1 MIRPLTALVLAAF
14 LGALSTAGSTA
25 QVSSGT
31 TISAASKKST
41 SAQRQERGQIACT
54 VSGCQ
59 RIPPNCHP
67 ETGYNALYLGRGP
80 NASGEREMPIEVVMS
95 AKRTDFDRRAHDPS
109 QPDLAPQE
117 GR

>member
-67 ETGYNALYLGRGP
+67 ETGYNWDGIPTGFDIVVCRSPRGRRG
-80 NASGEREMPIEVVMS
+80 
-95 AKRTDFDRRAHDPS
+95 
-109 QPDLAPQE
+109 
-117 GR
+117 

>member
-14 LGALSTAGSTA
+14 LGALCTA

-67 ETGYNALYLGRGP
+67 ETGYNWDGIPTGFDIVVCRPLRGRRG
-80 NASGEREMPIEVVMS
+80 
-95 AKRTDFDRRAHDPS
+95 
-109 QPDLAPQE
+109 
-117 GR
+117 

>member
-67 ETGYNALYLGRGP
+67 ETGYNWDGIPTGFDNVVCRSPRGRRG
-80 NASGEREMPIEVVMS
+80 
-95 AKRTDFDRRAHDPS
+95 
-109 QPDLAPQE
+109 
-117 GR
+117 